1 MDKDKKLQYCQ
12 GCKDNF
18 YNGNNP
24 YGIKECWCLQ
34 GARVVWRK
42 EVHVDQR
49 PPWKQGA
56 IRVLECY
63 KRPRY
68 VYINADREY

>member
-1 MDKDKKLQYCQ
+1 VDKNKKLQYCQ
-12 GCKDNF
+12 GCHDNI
-18 YNGNNP
+18 YNQGHL
-24 YGIKECWCLQ
+24 GVKECWHFK
-34 GARVVWRK
+34 GAKVVWKK